1 MKILL
6 LDNYDSFTWN
16 LVHYLIMSGANTDVL
31 KNDED
36 ADKALQTGEYNGIL
50 LGPGPCTPAEA
61 GCMMQVI
68 SDWSGKI
75 PMLGVCLGHQALGMH
90 FGWTLSKAENPVH
103 GKANHAIHNGQGLF
117 EGISNPMQIGRYH
130 SLIVKEE
137 RDSSVHPVAWC
148 GREVM
153 ALQHEEWPVWG
164 VQFHPESVLTTD
176 GLTLLKN
183 WIQMV
188 AKY

>member
-16 LVHYLIMSGANTDVL
+16 LVHYLIMAGAEVDVM
-31 KNDED
+31 KNDEPVQ
-36 ADKALQTGEYNGIL
+36 AVLLAREYNGIL

-61 GCMMQVI
+61 GRMMQVI
-68 SDWSGKI
+68 SDWTDKI

-90 FGWTLSKAENPVH
+90 FGWTLCKAEKPVH
-103 GKANHAIHNGQGLF
+103 GKAHHAIHDGQGLF

-137 RDSSVHPVAWC
+137 KDSPLYPIAWC

-153 ALQHEEWPVWG
+153 AFQHRNLPVWG

-176 GLTLLKN
+176 GLKLLKN
-183 WIQMV
+183 WIDFL
-188 AKY
+188 ANH